1 MATTAPNVAPAMP
14 EKLSRRDRRSLLIQR
29 EWTKAERNIVLQGVI
44 GRALIAIEPVL
55 CGSVFLALT
64 IALFLRHQYV
74 IAPIFGLAVLAFA
87 AYAIIVMVKP
97 VKAILETHAPIYI
110 VDGYIR
116 YRAPD
121 AASEEDANG
130 YVAVLLED
138 RRVACEW
145 PTEGD
150 DPVPDTIRPAL
161 LEFTDYGGIHRI
173 DGRSTGVLPD
183 KVPKLGIG
191 V

>member
-1 MATTAPNVAPAMP
+1 MATTAPKAGPTMD
-14 EKLSRRDRRSLLIQR
+14 ESLSRQERRSELIQR
-29 EWTKAERNIVLQGVI
+29 DWTEAERNIVMQGVI
-44 GRALIAIEPVL
+44 GRSLIAIEPVL

-74 IAPIFGLAVLAFA
+74 IAPIFGVAVFAFA

-97 VKAILETHAPIYI
+97 VRAVLETHAPIYI

-121 AASEEDANG
+121 AASEEGANG

-150 DPVPDTIRPAL
+150 DPVPDTIRPAM